1 MALAAPE
8 MGPVFAIV
16 NIGEF
21 SLTGIFP
28 KSVTLAVEF
37 LGSYQQVSPF
47 KVKEGE
53 IQLLPSTS

>member
-16 NIGEF
+16 NIVEF

-37 LGSYQQVSPF
+37 LGSYLQVSPF